1 MRTHPHA
8 DAAYSVIPLKEG
20 GFAVEVLIPDTY
32 PTKVSPFANE
42 AAAEAWI
49 AQHKLHVQEGVRQRR
64 APPPRPA

>member
-8 DAAYSVIPLKEG
+8 DAAYTVVPLKEG

-49 AQHKLHVQEGVRQRR
+49 AQHKLRVQEGNQLRR
-64 APPPRPA
+64 APSTRRA